1 MRILKYFGERFVV
14 NVVVKGNPILPIQMG
29 YGETVLH
36 LKQKIGAH
44 VLTLMTDQKRVMTDD
59 ELVTNR
65 ASTYYCSFFHGETL
79 QRLGDLDDV
88 PDR

>member
-14 NVVVKGNPILPIQMG
+14 NVVVQGKLLPVQMG

-44 VLTLMTDQKRVMTDD
+44 VLTLVTDQQRVMTDD

-65 ASTYYCSFFHGETL
+65 ASTYYCSL